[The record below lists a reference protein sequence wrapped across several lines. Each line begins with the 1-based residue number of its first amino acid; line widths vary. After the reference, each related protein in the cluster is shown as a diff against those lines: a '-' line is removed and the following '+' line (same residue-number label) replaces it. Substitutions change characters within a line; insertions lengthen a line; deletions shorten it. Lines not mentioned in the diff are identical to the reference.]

1 MYYIITYDIS
11 DDRRLNKVR
20 KILRKYL
27 NWVQKSVFEGS
38 LSDSQ
43 FHKCKMEL
51 EFHKC
56 KMELESI
63 IDKNQDS
70 IYFYKISYN
79 KALSKEILGIDNLTK
94 LLEDNFI

>member
-51 EFHKC
+51 E
-56 KMELESI
+56 SI